1 MFTPLSQDLI
11 APHVGVGVNRSLLVV
26 QVETIGATRRPM
38 RLCRLA
44 SFLSYT
50 VSEQEGRRG
59 ACLKGRALPLLLL
72 CLVCITCY
80 FLHPGSATSAVHSKR
95 SFMLSTARLTRCA
108 KNEPACV
115 PLASPESV
123 STLSGTFQAETNPS
137 TNSTHRLADLLIVPH
152 PFYGHHK
159 LCGSGEWIYHYA
171 SLHAVASARR
181 SSTNVSGSGTSG
193 RAGPL
198 LVSVSVEA
206 GLGDRIIGVLSE
218 FFWAVLSGRALLLT
232 SYADGTLPR
241 WDEAVEPVL
250 FNWRAE
256 ETEFPVALTAPLH
269 YTYRGARGWGGQR
282 TPDGPINSSLDA
294 IAYLVNGGSHVFAS
308 EDMAR
313 FSGLKRGGRD
323 RLFVSSNRGGV
334 VALFRNPHHASWLTQ
349 TAGLTPDT
357 AWACGFRALFAP
369 APAVLRAYG
378 RTFDRLR
385 SLRGRCIAANVRAG
399 DAYLSGSLVM
409 SNISDTHAAYFACAE
424 RAERSLVET
433 ERTGSDA
440 DAQEQPP
447 VPWYVTSDSPEL
459 RRLVQQHWGTSRIIT
474 DPVTRYVHGDCRGHG
489 HPCTPELETAA
500 IVHAFG
506 QLYAASLCA
515 THVFSGGSG
524 FGRSAAF
531 AAPAAGAYV
540 MEAEADGV
548 ASCARLSL
556 TELAKLGAGN

>member
-1 MFTPLSQDLI
+1 MQ
-11 APHVGVGVNRSLLVV
+11 
-26 QVETIGATRRPM
+26 
-38 RLCRLA
+38 
-44 SFLSYT
+44 
-50 VSEQEGRRG
+50 
-59 ACLKGRALPLLLL
+59 
-72 CLVCITCY
+72 
-80 FLHPGSATSAVHSKR
+80 
-95 SFMLSTARLTRCA
+95 
-108 KNEPACV
+108 
-115 PLASPESV
+115 
-123 STLSGTFQAETNPS
+123 PS
-137 TNSTHRLADLLIVPH
+137 TNTTHSHAGLLPH
-152 PFYGHHK
+152 PFYGFHN
-159 LCGSGEWIYHYA
+159 LCGSGEWLLDYA
-171 SLHAVASARR
+171 SLHEAAAARR
-181 SSTNVSGSGTSG
+181 NSTNVSGPPGSRG

-206 GLGDRIIGVLSE
+206 GLGDRIIGVMSE

-241 WDEAVEPVL
+241 WEDAVEPVL
-250 FNWRAE
+250 FDWRAE

-282 TPDGPINSSLDA
+282 TPDGPVDSTRDA

-313 FSGLKRGGRD
+313 YSGLKEGGRH

-349 TAGLTPDT
+349 TASLAPHT

-369 APAVLRAYG
+369 APAVLRDYG
-378 RTFDRLR
+378 PTLDRLR
-385 SLRGRCIAANVRAG
+385 SLQGRCIAVNVRAG
-399 DAYLSGSLVM
+399 DAFLSGVLIM
-409 SNISDTHAAYFACAE
+409 SNISEQHAAYFACAE
-424 RAERSLVET
+424 RAERSLIET
-433 ERTGSDA
+433 ERAGA
-440 DAQEQPP
+440 DAAAYDQAP

-459 RRLVQQHWGTSRIIT
+459 RRLVQQRWGASRIIT

-500 IVHAFG
+500 IVHAVG

-531 AAPAAGAYV
+531 ASPATGAYV

-548 ASCARLSL
+548 ASCARMSL
-556 TELAKLGAGN
+556 TDLAKLGAGN